1 MITIIYVLLIDKS
14 QYVEQLGHKE
24 ASSLNLPLLYSIQY
38 VAYGGLLLLC
48 ETVVGLRCLQ

>member
-14 QYVEQLGHKE
+14 QYVEQWGHKE
-24 ASSLNLPLLYSIQY
+24 AGSLNLPLLYSIQY

>member
-24 ASSLNLPLLYSIQY
+24 AGSLNLPLSLSRNP
-38 VAYGGLLLLC
+38 VAH
-48 ETVVGLRCLQ
+48 